1 MALPPNLAIM
11 ANAMKMEKEI
21 FWLNNRRLPED
32 ERQRQW
38 TAHTAE
44 LTSALGVAA
53 PTEPLELTEDIAGLN
68 AVEQHDAIP
77 FLRPTVLTQNSF
89 PMATALLP
97 GPPEAD
103 FGLG

>member
-1 MALPPNLAIM
+1 MAVPPNLTIM

-21 FWLNNRRLPED
+21 FWLHHRRLPED

-44 LTSALGVAA
+44 LTSALAAAA
-53 PTEPLELTEDIAGLN
+53 PTEPLELTENITSLN
-68 AVEQHDAIP
+68 SKEQHDAVP
-77 FLRPTVLTQNSF
+77 FLKPTVLTQNSF
-89 PMATALLP
+89 AMATTLLP